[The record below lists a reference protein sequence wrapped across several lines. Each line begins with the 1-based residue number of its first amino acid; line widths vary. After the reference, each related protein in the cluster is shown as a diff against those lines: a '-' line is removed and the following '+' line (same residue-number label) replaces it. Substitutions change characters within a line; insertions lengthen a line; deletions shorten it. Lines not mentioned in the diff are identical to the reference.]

1 MLLEG
6 DQVRAWVRLS
16 SRRQYLNG
24 GPLRRS
30 AGPLAA
36 RLKSRL
42 LIEEVR
48 PGPGSLERG
57 RGAARAFA
65 RRQLEAALA
74 DAGADED
81 TGALTLALALGIR
94 DRLGQR
100 FTRHMQQG
108 GLAHLLAISGLHI
121 TALAGSLALLLRLTG
136 GGPHATARLVLAALL
151 AFSLILP
158 ARPSVLRAVIMA
170 AVPLGAR
177 LAGRRSDSMNILGGI
192 GLALLA
198 WHPQWAGEAGFQLSF
213 AVTAA
218 LLHTTGRAWPRGAG
232 RRLRALLA
240 VSATATAAS
249 FPLTAWHF
257 GLVVPGAILVN
268 LLAVPLAAILVV
280 LSQLVLLLALLSPAL
295 ARPVVHLMGVASSLL
310 SRLAEAAAH
319 LPWGA
324 WRVPQGPLLLV
335 LAALAA
341 LFLPVRLRRWRL
353 PLVVVLDAIL
363 LSGCFP
369 PAPLP
374 PDTLSLRVL
383 DVGQGDALL
392 VGLPDG
398 SAVLVDG
405 GGQPGTS
412 ADFGRKVLL
421 PALANAGVR
430 RLRAVALT
438 HPHEDH
444 GGGLRAVLEDF
455 PVDELWLPRLDGMNP
470 LMAELQ
476 DLALARSIAI
486 RVMRRGTALSRGGA
500 LFTCLAPSGRGSGT
514 PANLQSLVLRVESE
528 HSSFLLTGDLESGG
542 EAGLL
547 QGDLQPVDLLKVAHH
562 GSRSSSTAAFLAA
575 TRPAAAIISVG
586 SSNPWGHPHQEVLE
600 RLRSSEVPILR
611 TDRDGAITA
620 TVTPSGLRICT
631 MAGSSCLTAKAAPP

>member
-1 MLLEG
+1 
-6 DQVRAWVRLS
+6 
-16 SRRQYLNG
+16 
-24 GPLRRS
+24 
-30 AGPLAA
+30 
-36 RLKSRL
+36 
-42 LIEEVR
+42 
-48 PGPGSLERG
+48 
-57 RGAARAFA
+57 
-65 RRQLEAALA
+65 
-74 DAGADED
+74 
-81 TGALTLALALGIR
+81 
-94 DRLGQR
+94 
-100 FTRHMQQG
+100 
-108 GLAHLLAISGLHI
+108 
-121 TALAGSLALLLRLTG
+121 
-136 GGPHATARLVLAALL
+136 LL

-170 AVPLGAR
+170 TVPLGAR

-198 WHPQWAGEAGFQLSF
+198 THPRWAGEAGFQLSF

-232 RRLRALLA
+232 RRLRALLG

-319 LPWGA
+319 LPGGA

-374 PDTLSLRVL
+374 PGTLSLRVL

-412 ADFGRKVLL
+412 VDFGRRVLL

-470 LMAELQ
+470 LLAEIQ

-500 LFTCLAPSGRGSGT
+500 LFSCLAPSGRGSGE

-528 HSSFLLTGDLESGG
+528 HGSFLLTGDLESGG

-547 QGDLQPVDLLKVAHH
+547 RGDLQPVDLLKIAHH

-575 TRPAAAIISVG
+575 ARPAAAIISVG

-600 RLRSSEVPILR
+600 RLRRNEVPILR

-620 TVTPSGLRICT
+620 TVTPSGLRIWT
-631 MAGSSCLTAKAAPP
+631 MTGSRCLTAKAAPP